1 MPTKCPV
8 LITAVAMTKKGT
20 VAGDSGWSLKDASCI
35 QAQSWNL
42 TKGQTE
48 KLNFSL
54 QVSYTLR
61 SYQPRPTVL

>member
-1 MPTKCPV
+1 MPTNR
-8 LITAVAMTKKGT
+8 LIISMAVRMTKKGT

>member
-1 MPTKCPV
+1 MPTNS
-8 LITAVAMTKKGT
+8 LIISMAVTMTKKGT

-42 TKGQTE
+42 TKGPTE

-61 SYQPRPTVL
+61 SYQPRPTVM